1 MLPLIPLALTLAP
14 YLARTLAGDRAGDTA
29 QAVAQVVQAATG
41 TDDPALAEAALADPE
56 ARATAMRGLAQIAL
70 EQERVAAADRA
81 DARQMARG
89 GGALAWGAGA
99 VTVLSFI
106 LLAAVLG
113 ALVFA
118 EVPQGN
124 REVLNM
130 LAGSIAAMAGAAV
143 TFWVGSSA
151 GSAAKS
157 GALGGPFAQG
167 KDPQP

>member
-14 YLARTLAGDRAGDTA
+14 YLTRLLAGDRAGDTA
-29 QAVAQVVQAATG
+29 QAVARVVETATG
-41 TDDPALAEAALADPE
+41 TSDPAQAEAALAADPA
-56 ARATAMRGLAQIAL
+56 ARDAVLRGLAEIAL
-70 EQERVAAADRA
+70 EHERVAAADRA
-81 DARQMARG
+81 DARAMARS

-99 VTVLSFI
+99 VTVLSFL

-118 EVPQGN
+118 QVPDGN

-157 GALGGPFAQG
+157 GSLGGPFGQG
-167 KDPQP
+167 RR

>member
-14 YLARTLAGDRAGDTA
+14 YLARVLAGDRAGAAAQGVA
-29 QAVAQVVQAATG
+29 QAVQAVTG
-41 TDDPALAEAALADPE
+41 TDDPVQAEAALAE
-56 ARATAMRGLAQIAL
+56 APALRADLSARLAEIAL
-70 EQERVAAADRA
+70 EAERVAAADRA
-81 DARQMARG
+81 DARAMARS

-99 VTVLSFI
+99 VTVLSFV
-106 LLAAVLG
+106 LLGAVLG

-118 EVPQGN
+118 EVPDGN

-130 LAGSIAAMAGAAV
+130 LAGSVAGMFGAAV

-157 GALGGPFAQG
+157 GSLGGPFGQG
-167 KDPQP
+167 RG